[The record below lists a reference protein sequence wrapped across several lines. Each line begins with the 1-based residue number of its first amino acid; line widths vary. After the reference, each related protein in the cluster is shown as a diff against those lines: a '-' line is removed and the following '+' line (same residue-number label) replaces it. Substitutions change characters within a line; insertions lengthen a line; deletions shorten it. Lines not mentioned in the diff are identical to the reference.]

1 MAWGVAF
8 PLVIFVAPLAGR
20 LTEKT
25 LARLLG
31 DG

>member
-1 MAWGVAF
+1 MAF